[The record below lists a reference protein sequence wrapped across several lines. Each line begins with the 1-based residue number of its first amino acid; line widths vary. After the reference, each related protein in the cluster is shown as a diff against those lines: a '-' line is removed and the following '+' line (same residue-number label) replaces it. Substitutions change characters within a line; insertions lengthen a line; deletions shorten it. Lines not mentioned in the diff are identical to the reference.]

1 MPKVNIIVLVLS
13 TQLVVPSNEQPF
25 KEVVVAINYLPLT
38 ATIKTSKH
46 RPILVLLFYLFD
58 YFFFYCLHRLI
69 IEVTVYM
76 MINLLSYKNSAVVCL
91 VNQVLSLLLTFL
103 GFCVVLRVF
112 ACLVIFCFVFIFV
125 VFVDVVFSLDQV
137 SSIVSNVNLT
147 LLSEMKIYQGKSQEL
162 CIFLLNR
169 TTRHINHIFV
179 IK

>member
-1 MPKVNIIVLVLS
+1 VPKVNIIVLVLS

-25 KEVVVAINYLPLT
+25 IEVVVAINYLPLT

-125 VFVDVVFSLDQV
+125 VFSLDQV